1 MVCFLWVFNILIVIS
16 FRFIKFYIY
25 LKWSIWIIFFDVLVI
40 YLFLVVK
47 ILFEFVEIDIKIRVC
62 GFFKR

>member
-1 MVCFLWVFNILIVIS
+1 MNNILVI
-16 FRFIKFYIY
+16 
-25 LKWSIWIIFFDVLVI
+25 D
-40 YLFLVVK
+40 LFLVVK